1 MFLPLCTIV
10 HYTKLVWRR
19 FHAGAIPVSR
29 LDLPKIPYGA
39 FEAAMKEYEEDDNT
53 ETDGE
58 RGDSDW
64 LGIQIN

>member
-1 MFLPLCTIV
+1 V
-10 HYTKLVWRR
+10 SHR

-39 FEAAMKEYEEDDNT
+39 FEAAMKEYKEDDNT

-58 RGDSDW
+58 RGDSD
-64 LGIQIN
+64 